1 MTAPVP
7 IVDSPQE
14 RSRNARRGEEAIL
27 KALNIWLALCL
38 PILVSLLWMA
48 PTDATAQVYRW
59 VDKNGIAHYTVLR
72 GEVRAHPPRHETAV
86 EPVSVPAPSEVSEPA
101 TEDPKPLPEPPPAA
115 KPEVAAERG
124 PSDPLERVP
133 PTPTPSP
140 EPPPVSTPEVSASPG
155 GIAEL
160 EARIARD
167 KESLKDIL
175 SQGRPS
181 GQDLA
186 SNPRLREI
194 AERLPRLQS
203 ELSELRGELSP

>member
-1 MTAPVP
+1 
-7 IVDSPQE
+7 
-14 RSRNARRGEEAIL
+14 
-27 KALNIWLALCL
+27 
-38 PILVSLLWMA
+38 MA

-59 VDKNGIAHYTVLR
+59 VDENGTTHYTVLR
-72 GEVRAHPPRHETAV
+72 GKVRERPPRQETPA
-86 EPVSVPAPSEVSEPA
+86 EPVSVPARTEVSEPA
-101 TEDPKPLPEPPPAA
+101 TEDPKPLPEPPSAA

-140 EPPPVSTPEVSASPG
+140 KPPPVSTPEVSAPPG
-155 GIAEL
+155 EIAEL
-160 EARIARD
+160 EAQIAHD
-167 KESLKDIL
+167 KELLKDIL
-175 SQGRPS
+175 SQGHPS

-203 ELSELRGELSP
+203 ELSELRGEPSP